1 MSSKVEYVGVSR
13 VSDDP
18 FIADYVRDIFE
29 RIPELPERIVR
40 RVRDV
45 AGDVIGDI
53 VSGIA
58 GLIHTI
64 TGFVLDQI
72 VNIGVTIFNM
82 FISRINEV
90 IPKMIGS
97 VQSLIDQMAYNF
109 DRVSEALLGGFR
121 SSFDWSRTEFE
132 KVVRDVARLAL
143 PWLPAGE
150 NRFAI
155 ASAKALVTYW
165 IMKRYEKLVS
175 GELGLLGTIR
185 ELLLLPL
192 YLNIANMFVPII
204 SGTIIGVSMAPPVG
218 LPSVPSEPPVSEYEV
233 PVTRI
238 EHVTVTE
245 LPGRGNTFVGGVASG
260 VLTVFGGWVS

>member
-1 MSSKVEYVGVSR
+1 MSLGDSYVGMSLVY
-13 VSDDP
+13 DDP
-18 FIADYVRDIFE
+18 SLADYVKDIF
-29 RIPELPERIVR
+29 RVVPDLPRRIVR

-58 GLIHTI
+58 GLVHTI

-90 IPKMIGS
+90 IPKIIGS
-97 VQSLIDQMAYNF
+97 IQDLIDQMASNF
-109 DRVSEALLGGFR
+109 DRVSGALVGGFR
-121 SSFDWSRTEFE
+121 SSFDWARTEFE

-143 PWLPAGE
+143 PWLPVGE
-150 NRFAI
+150 TKFAT

-165 IMKRYEKLVS
+165 LMKRYEKLVS
-175 GELGLLGTIR
+175 GEFGLLGTIR

-192 YLNIANMFVPII
+192 YLNIANMFVPIV
-204 SGTIIGVSMAPPVG
+204 SGTITGVSMAPPVV

-238 EHVTVTE
+238 EPVTVTE
-245 LPGRGNTFVGGVASG
+245 LPGRGNVFVGEVVSG
-260 VLTVFGGWVS
+260 VLAVFGGWMS